1 MENNTE
7 PDVVHFFV
15 KILNSIAM
23 ALAWI
28 IAGAT
33 AGIYYELGYTNG
45 KPLIYT
51 ILFYAGMLISLFFL
65 IRNLYRKWKND

>member
-1 MENNTE
+1 MEDNSE
-7 PDVVHFFV
+7 PNIVQFLV

-23 ALAWI
+23 TLAWI

-33 AGIYYELGYTNG
+33 AGIYYKLGYTNG

-65 IRNLYRKWKND
+65 IRYLYKIWKNG

>member
-65 IRNLYRKWKND
+65 IRYLYRKWKND

>member
-23 ALAWI
+23 TLAWI
-28 IAGAT
+28 IACAT
-33 AGIYYELGYTNG
+33 TGIYYELGYTNG

-51 ILFYAGMLISLFFL
+51 LLFYAGMLISLFFL
-65 IRNLYRKWKND
+65 VRYLYKKWKND